1 MKLLE
6 RELLE
11 REERRKLRRKY
22 FYFSNKKWLRNPQA
36 GQAWWC
42 MPLIPALG
50 RQRQA
55 DF

>member
-1 MKLLE
+1 MSYFTDPKKLKKKE
-6 RELLE
+6 GPH
-11 REERRKLRRKY
+11 EEGRISLR
-22 FYFSNKKWLRNPQA
+22 SVNKIFIRS
-36 GQAWWC
+36 QAWWC